1 MASSLNQD
9 GMSDTDIIDTIS
21 SSGQL
26 RMNKAH
32 KIKESQSSIGEKKVL
47 ANLHL
52 NPLYLAGSDPIIMRT
67 FQMDT
72 FSPNEVLSLRRKLG
86 PFDAG
91 KTNPCAFY
99 PDRDQAIYNLMEGL
113 DIDFIEEPKPSK
125 FLFVQEVNQDGA

>member
-1 MASSLNQD
+1 
-9 GMSDTDIIDTIS
+9 MSDTDIIDTIS

-32 KIKESQSSIGEKKVL
+32 KIKERQSSIGEKNVL
-47 ANLHL
+47 ANLYL

-67 FQMDT
+67 LQMDT

-91 KTNPCAFY
+91 KTNPSAFY
-99 PDRDQAIYNLMEGL
+99 SDRDQTIYNLMEGL
-113 DIDFIEEPKPSK
+113 DIDSLEEPKQGK
-125 FLFVQEVNQDGA
+125 FLWKQGVNQDGV